1 MPNDNRTDM
10 QVVYLC
16 NDDGTIPG
24 LCPAGLCHYCK
35 ELFYWSSAHDAVYH
49 RPQNIEGE
57 ADCPNRGKWFKI
69 GPMVEFVVEPA
80 YAPPKGAYVKPEAI
94 GHAPAWP
101 NEDEQQELPGGAY

>member
-1 MPNDNRTDM
+1 MTDRIDM

-16 NDDGTIPG
+16 NDNGTLPG

-49 RPQNIEGE
+49 RPQDIEGK

-69 GPMVEFVVEPA
+69 GPMIEFFLEPA
-80 YAPPKGAYVKPEAI
+80 YAGNKTAYVNPKSIEHGTIRPS
-94 GHAPAWP
+94 
-101 NEDEQQELPGGAY
+101 EDEKQELPGGAY